1 MDGEYWVLVL
11 GVSFS
16 LLSSIVFVIRV
27 CIDSI
32 DVINVV
38 RFFFFF
44 SLSFLSLSIRKFR
57 AREEKRAKGQERSSL
72 SERLFFVL
80 YIMVFYSI
88 LFVDFFTFAPRFF
101 L

>member
-38 RFFFFF
+38 RFFFFY
-44 SLSFLSLSIRKFR
+44 LSFLSLSIRRFR

>member
-38 RFFFFF
+38 RFFFFSSFF
-44 SLSFLSLSIRKFR
+44 SLALNK
-57 AREEKRAKGQERSSL
+57 K
-72 SERLFFVL
+72 V
-80 YIMVFYSI
+80 
-88 LFVDFFTFAPRFF
+88 
-101 L
+101 

>member
-38 RFFFFF
+38 RFFFF

>member
-1 MDGEYWVLVL
+1 ML
-11 GVSFS
+11 
-16 LLSSIVFVIRV
+16 FV
-27 CIDSI
+27 
-32 DVINVV
+32 
-38 RFFFFF
+38 FFFF

-88 LFVDFFTFAPRFF
+88 LFVDFFYICTAFF
-101 L
+101 PIKPLIRDTVSLKR